1 MIIRQKAAIGSSEIT
16 PRERY
21 FSRRTVLQALGL
33 TGSVAATGGLTRWL
47 ADPGP
52 SPYQHSRQLAAADDV
67 GSASDDSPTPRE
79 TVTHY
84 NNFYEF
90 STDKVEVAELA
101 KGFAVRP
108 WTVQVDGLVGKPRT
122 FGIAELLKLAPA
134 EERVYRHR
142 CVEGWSMVIPWLG
155 FSLAAVLKAAEPLSG
170 AKYVAFTSLKDPER
184 MPGQRSNV
192 LAWPYVEG
200 LRMDEAMHPLTLL
213 AQGLYGE
220 ALEPQ
225 NGAPLRLV
233 VPWKYGFKG
242 IKGIVR
248 ITAVAEEP
256 ATSWN
261 RYAARE
267 YGFYSNV
274 NPRVRHPRWSQE
286 FEERLGPVVD
296 RRRTVM
302 FNGYGDEVA
311 SLYAGM
317 DLAKHF

>member
-1 MIIRQKAAIGSSEIT
+1 MIFRRTGDIPSSEIT
-16 PRERY
+16 PREHY
-21 FSRRTVLQALGL
+21 FSRRTFLRAVGLGGSLAATAGL
-33 TGSVAATGGLTRWL
+33 TGWL

-52 SPYQHSRQLAAADDV
+52 SPYQHTRAAADEADV
-67 GSASDDSPTPRE
+67 SSESDDSPTPRE

-84 NNFYEF
+84 NNYYEF
-90 STDKVEVAELA
+90 STDKAEVAELA
-101 KGFAVRP
+101 KGFEPRP
-108 WTVQVDGLVGKPRT
+108 WTVQVDGLVRYPKT
-122 FGIAELLKLAPA
+122 YGIDEFLKLAPA

-142 CVEGWSMVIPWLG
+142 CVEGWSMVVPWLG

-170 AKYVAFTSLKDPER
+170 AKYVAFTSLKDPAR
-184 MPGQRSNV
+184 MPGQKGEV
-192 LAWPYVEG
+192 LMWPYVEG
-200 LRMDEAMHPLTLL
+200 LRLDEAMHPLVLL
-213 AQGLYGE
+213 AQGIYGE
-220 ALEPQ
+220 ALLPQ

-242 IKGIVR
+242 IKAIVR
-248 ITAVAEEP
+248 ISAVAEEP
-256 ATSWN
+256 GTSWS

-274 NPRVRHPRWSQE
+274 NPLVRHPRWSQE

-296 RRRTVM
+296 RRRTLM
-302 FNGYGDEVA
+302 FNGYGEKVA